1 MPKKKTFANADMVS
15 LDDIIREF
23 LDRTTGPTK
32 KPQTYTLAMI
42 YDLLVALNFDQT
54 EIKRLLAEY
63 E

>member
-1 MPKKKTFANADMVS
+1 MPKKKTFANADVDA

-23 LDRTTGPTK
+23 LDRNHGKGAT
-32 KPQTYTLAMI
+32 TYTLAMI